1 MHLKHFVT
9 ILFHHA
15 GGLLPTPRQTFEPD
29 MKRQS
34 HSHKTRRTKSHFV
47 AILLLI
53 GLCLPVTQAAAQI
66 AGTPAPRREQLLNG
80 LRLLLLHRP
89 NDPQVILKMRIN
101 SGAAFDLVGKEGLMT
116 LLSDALFSDPG
127 TRQYV
132 TEELNGQL
140 EVNTS
145 YDHIEIL
152 LSGKTGDF
160 ERLAELLRNALMQ
173 MRLAPEDVKRLRD
186 QRLQAARE
194 TSETPALVADR
205 AVATRLYGSYPY
217 GRALAGT
224 PESLTRIERTDL
236 MLARDRFL
244 NPNNSTLVLTGGVEA
259 PRALRVFRQFLGSW
273 RKSDSIPPATF
284 RQPDAPDARTLIVNL
299 PGTNEVEVRLALRGL
314 SLTDRDRAAAF
325 LIAALAR
332 ERWTTA
338 LKELQP
344 KSTFARHDAHN
355 LSGEILLG
363 ATVAATAAART
374 LEAARA
380 LLRGLATSPVSALE
394 FDNARR
400 AASAALNERKQKPT
414 ALADEWLD
422 ATAYNTTHADEERA
436 LNALTPADVQRVA
449 ARIFGEAKLA
459 SVVAGDATLLRNEL
473 AHLSGGIEV
482 LKVNTSTPVVA
493 TPEPSLSKRP

>member
-1 MHLKHFVT
+1 
-9 ILFHHA
+9 
-15 GGLLPTPRQTFEPD
+15 
-29 MKRQS
+29 MKRQTLS
-34 HSHKTRRTKSHFV
+34 LKTRQTRTPFV
-47 AILLLI
+47 ALLFLI
-53 GLCLPVTQAAAQI
+53 ALCLPVTQVGAQI

-89 NDPQVILKMRIN
+89 NDPQVMLKMRIN
-101 SGAAFDLVGKEGLMT
+101 SGAAFDLAGKEGLMT
-116 LLSDALFSDPG
+116 LLTDALFSDPG

-132 TEELNGQL
+132 TEELNGQIT
-140 EVNTS
+140 VNTS
-145 YDHIEIL
+145 YDYIEIL
-152 LSGKTGDF
+152 LSGKTSDF
-160 ERLAELLRNALMQ
+160 ERLAELLRNALLQ
-173 MRLAPEDVKRLRD
+173 IRLAPEDVNRLRD
-186 QRLQAARE
+186 ERLKAARDE
-194 TSETPALVADR
+194 GGRPALVANR
-205 AVATRLYGSYPY
+205 AIAARLYGSYPY
-217 GRALAGT
+217 GRTLAGT

-244 NPNNSTLVLTGGVEA
+244 NPNNSTLVLIGGVEA

-299 PGTNEVEVRLALRGL
+299 PGTNDVEVRLAVRGL
-314 SLTDRDRAAAF
+314 SRSDRDRAAAS
-325 LIAALAR
+325 LIAALVR
-332 ERWTTA
+332 ERWATA

-363 ATVAATAAART
+363 ANVAATAAAQT

-380 LLRGLATSPVSALE
+380 LLRGLATLPVSALE

-400 AASAALNERKQKPT
+400 AAFVALYERKQQPT

-422 ATAYNTTHADEERA
+422 ATTYNTTLADEERV

-449 ARIFGEAKLA
+449 ARIFGEVKLA

-473 AHLSGGIEV
+473 ARLSGGIEV
-482 LKVNTSTPVVA
+482 LKVNSSVPA
-493 TPEPSLSKRP
+493 AAPQPSPAKRP